1 VHITAEEGTPVQTAV
16 SWSGRLHEGIRADA
30 HPGLAKARGVV
41 WSVFMARSRRA
52 AGVVR
57 SAHWRCV
64 RISFRDK
71 FSKWQAPV
79 IGMPIVSCTTR
90 IGGATKS
97 RVLADTQPKIV
108 MNALAKQPFADFTA
122 EQKRYKFTLR
132 VTLANGFRNWRFSW
146 LRSRWSRGF
155 SGS

>member
-122 EQKRYKFTLR
+122 EQKRYKITF
-132 VTLANGFRNWRFSW
+132 A
-146 LRSRWSRGF
+146 
-155 SGS
+155 

>member
-1 VHITAEEGTPVQTAV
+1 
-16 SWSGRLHEGIRADA
+16 
-30 HPGLAKARGVV
+30 
-41 WSVFMARSRRA
+41 
-52 AGVVR
+52 
-57 SAHWRCV
+57 
-64 RISFRDK
+64 
-71 FSKWQAPV
+71 
-79 IGMPIVSCTTR
+79 MPIVSCTTR

-122 EQKRYKFTLR
+122 EQKRYKITLR

-155 SGS
+155 SVFQQEKNPEPIRP

>member
-1 VHITAEEGTPVQTAV
+1 LFAQA
-16 SWSGRLHEGIRADA
+16 
-30 HPGLAKARGVV
+30 
-41 WSVFMARSRRA
+41 
-52 AGVVR
+52 
-57 SAHWRCV
+57 CV

-122 EQKRYKFTLR
+122 EQKRYKITF
-132 VTLANGFRNWRFSW
+132 A
-146 LRSRWSRGF
+146 
-155 SGS
+155 